1 MGFMA
6 EDERREGIEGR
17 LLRAW
22 QDHRKIH
29 ASATRDV
36 RSASRAATD
45 EIAAAHRAGL
55 SPERIAEILGV
66 GLGAVLHRLRDA
78 KQVAQDEEGASD
90 V

>member
-6 EDERREGIEGR
+6 EDERREGIEER

-22 QDHRKIH
+22 QDHRKVH
-29 ASATRDV
+29 AMATQDV
-36 RSASRAATD
+36 RSASRAATE

-55 SPERIAEILGV
+55 GPERIAEILGV
-66 GLGAVLHRLRDA
+66 GLGAVLHRLHDA
-78 KQVAQDEEGASD
+78 ERVAQDEKGASD